1 MGCPLSFRLLFT
13 YCSWELP
20 EQNRKAVLTP
30 EGMHSHSSGL
40 FLPLS
45 IFPNSNFVLI
55 TCKLEGLKCL
65 KISRNTEVQD
75 NILMPWKPSKY
86 GDYLNLEGSWLTF
99 RSASPKRKAGSSNLP
114 RDVRKHRCK
123 PFLLVCSGFCAIR
136 SWVSSEVDCE
146 CTLLSHSFSD
156 VLAAWFAIRADRSCK
171 SHSGRRLGLYSRS
184 GTPSSFLFH
193 SVSSIWLL
201 SFASI

>member
-30 EGMHSHSSGL
+30 EGTHPHSSGL

-86 GDYLNLEGSWLTF
+86 RDYLNLEGSWLTF
-99 RSASPKRKAGSSNLP
+99 RSASPKRNVAGSTPVWDATNSAESLI
-114 RDVRKHRCK
+114 
-123 PFLLVCSGFCAIR
+123 LQGFQRFFIY
-136 SWVSSEVDCE
+136 
-146 CTLLSHSFSD
+146 
-156 VLAAWFAIRADRSCK
+156 
-171 SHSGRRLGLYSRS
+171 G
-184 GTPSSFLFH
+184 FLFTLNTNCFQ
-193 SVSSIWLL
+193 SVIFYSI
-201 SFASI
+201 FF

>member
-30 EGMHSHSSGL
+30 EGTHPHSSGL

-55 TCKLEGLKCL
+55 TCKLDGLKCL

-75 NILMPWKPSKY
+75 NILIPWKPSKY

-99 RSASPKRKAGSSNLP
+99 RSASPKVQLQ
-114 RDVRKHRCK
+114 VRFLYGEPKGHKK
-123 PFLLVCSGFCAIR
+123 PWFYRGFLFLLNFKIIKIGKKALSKNFLLREIVHLLTRYTPLRLVVYLLRILSKKI
-136 SWVSSEVDCE
+136 VI
-146 CTLLSHSFSD
+146 LLSKF
-156 VLAAWFAIRADRSCK
+156 
-171 SHSGRRLGLYSRS
+171 RLC
-184 GTPSSFLFH
+184 
-193 SVSSIWLL
+193 
-201 SFASI
+201 